1 MLVLAAGVSHSLR
14 LVGGDQPNE
23 GVIQVYDGV
32 SEWGYI
38 CCDSFSRHATTADAI
53 CRYFGYELST
63 KSYCDSRS
71 VTDEASV
78 FISLITCPT
87 FDENGELVSTLEQCT
102 SRFWHGHTCATGKHA
117 AVECLQGICNL
128 NKHIFETKPIQK
140 PKIYLKVQLAI

>member
-1 MLVLAAGVSHSLR
+1 MR

-38 CCDSFSRHATTADAI
+38 CCDSWARYITTADAF

-71 VTDEASV
+71 VTDEASI
-78 FISLITCPT
+78 FIGPISCDT
-87 FDENGELVSTLEQCT
+87 FDEDGKLVSTLEQCT
-102 SRFWHGHTCATGKHA
+102 SRFWNGNACMTGKYA
-117 AVECLQGICNL
+117 AVECFQGICYS
-128 NKHIFETKPIQK
+128 EYRVSQK
-140 PKIYLKVQLAI
+140 KSMAQCLLCQNVAKLMNVSMLG